1 VETTAALV
9 GAKAASVE
17 KSTAPATDGVAA
29 TYAETK
35 GVPVGDFV
43 ALTPEGRAAVSA
55 EAKAAPVEGPQC
67 KRLRGHLRMIHAP
80 CIWWTTRYYSAWPIF
95 KELFGCSLQ

>member
-1 VETTAALV
+1 MGATAAIV
-9 GAKAASVE
+9 GAKTASVE

-29 TYAETK
+29 AYAAQHAETK

-43 ALTPEGRAAVSA
+43 ALTPEVRAAVSA

-80 CIWWTTRYYSAWPIF
+80 CI
-95 KELFGCSLQ
+95 